1 MCASVNDST
10 LTPDSRQERIA
21 FLNYLF
27 GLIDHPTFI
36 EITYIAP
43 PGVEVDGPRIVTHSY
58 RLREQRPDW
67 YEVERMNERGYG
79 VYYGVTPKRRR
90 LGRGQRSDERN
101 TALCNALWVDVDLD
115 DGVYATLED
124 ACDGI
129 ARAIH
134 VPAGALVASG
144 GGVHA
149 LWVIEPVPVTP
160 DTLPIIKATL
170 RGLAKA
176 VHGDTSV
183 AELARVLRLPG
194 TVNTKPNRNGA
205 RCEVIDILPH
215 VTRLEDYAMYRDVE
229 AKPPALDRTFA
240 QHKPADLPQYVAWY
254 LDNPHAPGNRN
265 NILNWTAYKM
275 HSDGY
280 EQAEAESLLLPRALA
295 DGLGEDE
302 ARRTIASAFRAKPGA
317 PSRLS
322 DAMKRRMRAGDV
334 FRRLRGA

>member
-1 MCASVNDST
+1 MKNHST
-10 LTPDSRQERIA
+10 SQDSRQERIQ

-27 GLIDHPTFI
+27 GLIDQPTFI

-58 RLREQRPDW
+58 RLGEQRPDW
-67 YEVERMNERGYG
+67 HEVERMNERGYG

-115 DGVYATLED
+115 DGVYASKQE
-124 ACDGI
+124 ACTAIG
-129 ARAIH
+129 RAVHI
-134 VPAGALVASG
+134 PPGAFVDSG

-149 LWVIEPVPVTP
+149 LWAIYPVPVTP
-160 DTLPIIKATL
+160 TTLPVLKATL

-176 VHGDTSV
+176 VRGDTSV

-265 NILNWTAYKM
+265 NTLNWTAYKM

-302 ARRTIASAFRAKPGA
+302 ARRTVASAFRAEPGA

>member
-1 MCASVNDST
+1 MS
-10 LTPDSRQERIA
+10 ERVE
-21 FLNYLF
+21 FLNYVYGCVDAPVFFEL
-27 GLIDHPTFI
+27 
-36 EITYIAP
+36 TYILP

-58 RLREQRPDW
+58 RLGEQRPDW
-67 YEVERMNERGYG
+67 HEVERMNERGYG
-79 VYYGVTPKRRR
+79 VYYAVTPKRKR
-90 LGRGQRSDERN
+90 LGRNQRSDERN
-101 TALCNALWVDVDLD
+101 TALCQALWVDVDLD
-115 DGVYATLED
+115 DGVYATKAD

-129 ARAIH
+129 ARAVH
-134 VPAGALVASG
+134 VPAGALVDSG

-149 LWVIEPVPVTP
+149 LWAIQPVPVTRE
-160 DTLPIIKATL
+160 TLPILKATL

-176 VHGDTSV
+176 VRGDTSV

-194 TVNTKPNRNGA
+194 TTNTKPNRNGA

-265 NILNWTAYKM
+265 NTLNWTAYKM

-280 EQAEAESLLLPRALA
+280 EQAEAEILLLPRALA

-302 ARRTIASAFRAKPGA
+302 ARRTVASAFRAEPGA

>member
-1 MCASVNDST
+1 MQNHST
-10 LTPDSRQERIA
+10 STDSRQERIQ

-27 GLIDHPTFI
+27 GLIDQPTFI
-36 EITYIAP
+36 EFTYILP
-43 PGVEVDGPRIVTHSY
+43 PGLEADGPRIVTHSY
-58 RLREQRPDW
+58 RLWDQRPDW

-101 TALCNALWVDVDLD
+101 TALCNALWVDVDFD

-160 DTLPIIKATL
+160 ATLPTIKATL

-176 VHGDTSV
+176 VRGDTSV

-240 QHKPADLPQYVAWY
+240 PHKPADLPQYVAWY
-254 LDNPHAPGNRN
+254 LDAAHAEGNRN
-265 NILNWTAYKM
+265 NTLNWTAYKM
-275 HSDGY
+275 HSDAY
-280 EQAEAESLLLPRALA
+280 TQQEAEAILLPRALA
-295 DGLGEDE
+295 DGLDETE
-302 ARRTIASAFRAKPGA
+302 ARRTIASAFRAERGA

-322 DAMKRRMRAGDV
+322 DTMKRRMRAGDV
-334 FRRLRGA
+334 IRRLRGA